1 MSSLQKILNNF
12 RASAVTEREKG
23 TYFEQLV
30 KAYLLQE
37 PSYKDLFAGQVYL
50 WEEWRKHQMQQGQ
63 SDPGVDA
70 GIDLVA
76 VEATADSPRV
86 FAVQA
91 KFYAEDATISKAAGI
106 DSFLSA
112 MGKAPFTNGLLVLTT
127 YKATEHVINLVQGRD
142 KPVNIIDINA
152 LESSAIDWGQYQP
165 EASTKTKPL
174 PPP

>member
-1 MSSLQKILNNF
+1 MTALQTLLDTF
-12 RASAVTEREKG
+12 RSTATSEREKG
-23 TYFEQLV
+23 TYFERLV
-30 KAYLLQE
+30 KTYLLQE
-37 PSYKDLFAGQVYL
+37 PSYQDLFGGQVYL
-50 WEEWRKHQMQQGQ
+50 WEEWRKHWIQQGH

-76 VEATADSPRV
+76 VEATSDNPRI

-91 KFYAEDATISKAAGI
+91 KFYAEDAKISKGAGI

-142 KPVNIIDINA
+142 KSVNIIAIND
-152 LESSAIDWGQYQP
+152 LESSLMHFVNI
-165 EASTKTKPL
+165 
-174 PPP
+174 